1 MSATIIR
8 RLERAERAIPAAHPC
23 RRFVFM
29 PAGCDEAAF
38 VVRAQARSPGAEI
51 LAVETFE
58 GDLRDDATA
67 ALVLVDAIT
76 RHPCNRSF
84 EAGDLPPMS
93 DLEIARR
100 IAFAAAMMR
109 RETLA

>member
-8 RLERAERAIPAAHPC
+8 RLERAERAIPAGPPRNC
-23 RRFVFM
+23 FIFM

-38 VVRAQARSPGAEI
+38 MARAQARSPGSEI

-58 GDLRDDATA
+58 GDLRDDAA
-67 ALVLVDAIT
+67 AARVFFDAIT
-76 RHPCNRSF
+76 RHHRNRPS
-84 EAGDLPPMS
+84 EAGDLPSMS

>member
-8 RLERAERAIPAAHPC
+8 RLERAERAIPVGPP
-23 RRFVFM
+23 RSRFVFM
-29 PAGCDEAAF
+29 PPGCDEAGF
-38 VVRAQARSPGAEI
+38 VSRAQARSPGAEI

-58 GDLRDDATA
+58 GDLRDDTTA
-67 ALVLVDAIT
+67 ARVFFDAIT
-76 RHPCNRSF
+76 RHPRNRPS
-84 EAGDLPPMS
+84 EAGDLPSMS